1 MQNEASYIKDS
12 NGFINKVKNID
23 VTNDALLVNADAVR
37 LNSCILHEVGLK
49 ALRNAL
55 ENMHFDANKAAF
67 LKSSFFLEVGGEVNL
82 NPLLPL
88 QILKRTNLISI

>member
-12 NGFINKVKNID
+12 NDFINKVKNID
-23 VTNDALLVNADAVR
+23 VTNDALLVNADAVG
-37 LNSCILHEVGLK
+37 LNSCLLHEVGLK

-67 LKSSFFLEVGGEVNL
+67 LKSSFFLEVWG
-82 NPLLPL
+82 
-88 QILKRTNLISI
+88 RSI